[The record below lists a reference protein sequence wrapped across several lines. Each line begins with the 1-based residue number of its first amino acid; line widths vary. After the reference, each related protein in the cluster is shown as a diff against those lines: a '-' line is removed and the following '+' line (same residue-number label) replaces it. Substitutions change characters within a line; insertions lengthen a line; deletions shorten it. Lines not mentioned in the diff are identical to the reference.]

1 MNLSMNNLESKLI
14 QQAKKGNR
22 AAQAKIVYKHERM
35 VYNLALRLLGNTE
48 AAENVLQ
55 ETFLKVLE
63 SLHSF
68 KGGSSLSTWIYRIAT
83 NFALMHLR
91 KRKTQF
97 VSLDDY
103 SIDEIRDF
111 RNFNRTLG
119 NDPLHSLLNDELR
132 DMLNKTIEKLS
143 PKFKSVFILKDIE
156 GLSLN
161 EISEMLNMS
170 LPAVKTNLHRARLFL
185 RDQLAEYVGKK

>member
-1 MNLSMNNLESKLI
+1 MNNLESKLI